1 MSDDEDDVQVR
12 ACTHGFPHSTTTEL
26 YCPACEINRL
36 YAKVEQLKKDSL
48 RLDWLEQKCSGA
60 SDSERYI
67 PFRIYWGGGSH
78 GDIRRAIDEAME
90 GDQE

>member
-1 MSDDEDDVQVR
+1 MSETDNLLIEM
-12 ACTHGFPHSTTTEL
+12 E
-26 YCPACEINRL
+26 
-36 YAKVEQLKKDSL
+36 KLKKDSA
-48 RLDWLEQKCSGA
+48 RLDWLERKCSGA

-90 GDQE
+90 AADE